1 MHKRRNVTGHLPE
14 PYRESVDRKMANA
27 YAMSSC
33 ADAKAALEKLHRELL
48 ELNPS
53 AARSLEEG
61 REETLTVLPARPLDD
76 LLRCTLATTHKTRS
90 SRPSRWWTA
99 SAAG

>member
-1 MHKRRNVTGHLPE
+1 MIGRAWRPSVTDEGGPLHKRRNVTGHLPE

-33 ADAKAALEKLHRELL
+33 ADALHRELL

-53 AARSLEEG
+53 AARSL
-61 REETLTVLPARPLDD
+61 RKR
-76 LLRCTLATTHKTRS
+76 
-90 SRPSRWWTA
+90 
-99 SAAG
+99 